1 MICQNESQHELRK
14 EFQNMLGILK
24 IIKLENVIA
33 DREIQEMID
42 LCLERENSISAH
54 FNQLTEVLE
63 RKYDK

>member
-1 MICQNESQHELRK
+1 MICQNELQHELRK

-42 LCLERENSISAH
+42 LCLARENSISTH

-63 RKYDK
+63 RKYDQ

>member
-1 MICQNESQHELRK
+1 MICQNELQHELRK

-42 LCLERENSISAH
+42 LCLERENSISTH
-54 FNQLTEVLE
+54 FTQLTEVLE
-63 RKYDK
+63 RKYDQ